1 MVFLSLH
8 NVKDLTFNWKKK
20 EVCFICFP
28 ISDRIN
34 LGIQGQKD
42 AKMHL

>member
-20 EVCFICFP
+20 KKSLLHMFCHF
-28 ISDRIN
+28 
-34 LGIQGQKD
+34 
-42 AKMHL
+42 